1 MDAAI
6 ADRRYLAPAVASP
19 NPLFHFLS
27 KKFLDSSTRTWHAS
41 LTRLLFFVRP
51 RPQLKEKR
59 KIRSGL
65 RDYFSALELALLKF
79 LAFAVLVLL
88 RTVLES
94 IKDSGNLVSV
104 ADLMV
109 IDNQSHET
117 LQLIVDYK
125 LASESMDL

>member
-1 MDAAI
+1 M
-6 ADRRYLAPAVASP
+6 
-19 NPLFHFLS
+19 
-27 KKFLDSSTRTWHAS
+27 
-41 LTRLLFFVRP
+41 
-51 RPQLKEKR
+51 
-59 KIRSGL
+59 
-65 RDYFSALELALLKF
+65 
-79 LAFAVLVLL
+79 LVLL

-109 IDNQSHET
+109 IDNET